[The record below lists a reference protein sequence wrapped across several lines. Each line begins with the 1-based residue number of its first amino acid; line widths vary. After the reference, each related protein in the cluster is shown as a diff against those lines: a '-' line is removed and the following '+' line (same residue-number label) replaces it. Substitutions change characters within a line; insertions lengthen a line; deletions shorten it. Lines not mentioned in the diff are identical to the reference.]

1 MTDVYASLE
10 QQRIQALK
18 SVWKARFAS
27 VLLIPL
33 VLLPIALLVTTM
45 VHEQLSGKIAEI
57 AASVVPT
64 LQSNLN
70 LVFVVCIGWL
80 AIGLWLLGRYYR
92 THGLQPKWEYLGNYK
107 IKVFAA
113 LCQDHFPGLSY
124 DPKGYIGYGEFDGM
138 RLFPYTSDW
147 YRSEDYFSGRHGQ
160 TKIRFA
166 EVHAKRE
173 RSRYSEG
180 RMRKYDETFF
190 QGLVFVADFHKH
202 FHCTARLIPATEKMP
217 KIRSQQTV
225 TLEDPDFEDCF
236 KTVASDQTDIRYL
249 LSTSMMQRFLRL
261 NRRFNGLRVLF
272 GNDRVTLVLPDP
284 RDRFEPSLYQRANST
299 SQLESL
305 VRDIQ
310 VLLDIVGELDLNTRI
325 WSRA

>member
-10 QQRIQALK
+10 EQRLHALK
-18 SVWKARFAS
+18 SVWKTRLVS
-27 VLLIPL
+27 LLLIPL
-33 VLLPIALLVTTM
+33 VLLPVVLLFVTM
-45 VHEQLSGKIAEI
+45 VQEQLVGTIATL
-57 AASVVPT
+57 AAQLVPA
-64 LQSNLN
+64 LQDNMN
-70 LVFVVCIGWL
+70 LVVMVSIGWVVL
-80 AIGLWLLGRYYR
+80 GLWLLGRYYR
-92 THGLQPKWEYLGNYK
+92 TQGLQPQWDYLSSYK
-107 IKVFAA
+107 TKVFAQ
-113 LCQDHFPGLSY
+113 LCQEHFPGLKY
-124 DPKGYIGYGEFDGM
+124 DPKGAIGYDEFDGM
-138 RLFPYTSDW
+138 RLFPYESDW
-147 YRSEDYFSGRHGQ
+147 YRSEDYFSGQHGK
-160 TKIRFA
+160 TNIRFA

-217 KIRSQQTV
+217 KLRIQQPV

-261 NRRFNGLRVLF
+261 NSRFRGLRVLF
-272 GNDRVTLVLPDP
+272 GNDRVTLVLPDAA
-284 RDRFEPSLYQRANST
+284 DRFEPSLYQRANST
-299 SQLESL
+299 RQLETL
-305 VRDIQ
+305 ARDIQ
-310 VLLDIVGELDLNTRI
+310 VLLDIVDELDLNTRI

>member
-1 MTDVYASLE
+1 MSDVYASLE
-10 QQRIQALK
+10 EQRLHALK
-18 SVWKARFAS
+18 TIWKARLAS

-33 VLLPIALLVTTM
+33 VLLPVGLLFLTM
-45 VHEQLSGKIAEI
+45 VHEQLSGKVAETAERI
-57 AASVVPT
+57 VPL
-64 LQSNLN
+64 LQDNMN
-70 LVFVVCIGWL
+70 LVFLVCFGWV
-80 AIGLWLLGRYYR
+80 AIGIWLLGRYYR
-92 THGLQPKWEYLGNYK
+92 THGLQPQWDYLGSYK
-107 IKVFAA
+107 TKVFAQ
-113 LCQDHFPGLSY
+113 LCQEHFPDLKY
-124 DPKGYIGYGEFDGM
+124 DPKGGIGYDEFDGM
-138 RLFPYTSDW
+138 RLFPYESDW

-180 RMRKYDETFF
+180 RMIKYDETFF

-202 FHCTARLIPATEKMP
+202 FHCTARLIPVAEKMP
-217 KIRSQQTV
+217 KLRSQQPV

-261 NRRFNGLRVLF
+261 NRRFCGLRVLF

-284 RDRFEPSLYQRANST
+284 RDRFEPSLYQRANSI
-299 SQLESL
+299 SQQETL

-310 VLLDIVGELDLNTRI
+310 VLLDIVDELDLNTRI